1 MASIRKSFNLRN
13 GVQVDDD
20 NFIVNSNG
28 LVGIGTSV
36 PTEILD
42 VYGGNIRTNEN
53 VIANELTSFN
63 LSVSGVTTENKLNID
78 SYINV
83 GVTSIT
89 SGIITSYIG
98 VVTYYGD
105 GGSLLNLPT
114 SQWLDVDVGLGFTS
128 IYAQGF
134 VGIATIDPRYVL
146 QVGGN
151 NNINAFTNGVGI
163 DSEGNIRAT
172 GIITAFN
179 FVGIGSLL
187 TQIDADNVTLG
198 KLNNSRLPENVSITG
213 IITAGNYFSGSLV
226 GVADTANDVTPSSSI
241 SVTGLKVTGVSTADN
256 LLNVQGSVGIGTIST
271 NADLHIRRSGISSL
285 RLTSDGSFP
294 SRIIIGRNAINTN
307 SNAEIRFGNTD
318 DAFQFSTENS
328 LDIINY
334 DSGNFNYYN
343 NISGGSGNYYWF
355 SNASIVRMVLTS
367 TGNLGIGA
375 TLQPS
380 RTLDVVGTSTVS
392 SNSYVGADFF
402 VVGNAFIGGSL
413 NVGPINASGQT
424 LIQNRIGVSTNN
436 PSYTLQVGG
445 NPLNANGGVGI
456 GSDGFLRI
464 RNDIATVR
472 NVNATGIV
480 TSTGLVV
487 NGNANIS
494 GNLAVG
500 SIDGNVTDITNID
513 ADNITSGTLNT
524 ARLPN
529 NITVSGNITGS
540 GFIGNGSQITTLN
553 ATNISSGTLNT
564 ARLPNN
570 ITVSGTITGSGFI
583 GNGSQITTL
592 SASNVTS
599 GTLNTAR
606 LPDNITIDGILT
618 ANSLSTNG
626 NARIQISLNTDSNPG
641 ELTLTAYSGAVSFGS
656 VTLQLS

>member
-1 MASIRKSFNLRN
+1 MANIRKSFNLRN

-20 NFIVNSNG
+20 NFIVNANG
-28 LVGIGTSV
+28 LVGIGTST
-36 PTEILD
+36 PTEVLD
-42 VYGGNIRTNEN
+42 VYGNIRTTQTL
-53 VIANELTSFN
+53 IATQIDSQN
-63 LSVSGVTTENKLNID
+63 LNISGIGTVEELLIN
-78 SYINV
+78 SYIDV

-134 VGIATIDPRYVL
+134 VGIGTIDPRYVL

-151 NNINAFTNGVGI
+151 NNIGAFANGVGI
-163 DSEGNIRAT
+163 DSGGNIRAT
-172 GIITAFN
+172 GIITASN

-187 TQIDADNVTLG
+187 TQINANNITLG
-198 KLNNSRLPENVSITG
+198 KLNNSILSENVSITG
-213 IITAGNYFSGSLV
+213 IITAGDYFSGSLV

-256 LLNVQGSVGIGTIST
+256 LLNVQGSIGIGTIST

-294 SRIIIGRNAINTN
+294 SRIIIGRNATNIN

-318 DAFQFSTENS
+318 DAFEFSTENS

-334 DSGNFNYYN
+334 ANGNFNYYN

-355 SNASIVRMVLTS
+355 TDSSIVRMVLTS
-367 TGNLGIGA
+367 TGNLGIGD

-392 SNSYVGADFF
+392 SSSYVGADFF
-402 VVGNAFIGGSL
+402 VAGNAFIEGSL

-424 LIQNRIGVSTNN
+424 LIQNRVGISTNN

-445 NPLNANGGVGI
+445 NPLNTNGGVGI

-494 GNLAVG
+494 GNLAIG
-500 SIDGNVTDITNID
+500 SIDGNESSISNID
-513 ADNITSGTLNT
+513 ADNITSGTLDT
-524 ARLPN
+524 ARLPDD
-529 NITVSGNITGS
+529 
-540 GFIGNGSQITTLN
+540 
-553 ATNISSGTLNT
+553 
-564 ARLPNN
+564 

-592 SASNVTS
+592 NANNVTTGTLNTARLPNNITVS
-599 GTLNTAR
+599 GDITGSGFIGNGSQITTLNADNITTGTLNTAR
-606 LPDNITIDGILT
+606 LPDDITVSGIVT
-618 ANSLSTNG
+618 ASSFSNASGSRIEISLDTSTN
-626 NARIQISLNTDSNPG
+626 PG
-641 ELTLTAYSGAVSFGS
+641 QLTLMTYSGTVFFGS
-656 VTLQLS
+656 VTFQLT

>member
-1 MASIRKSFNLRN
+1 MANIRKSFNLRN

-20 NFIVNSNG
+20 NFIVNANG
-28 LVGIGTSV
+28 LVGIGTST
-36 PTEILD
+36 PTEVLD
-42 VYGGNIRTNEN
+42 VYGNMRTTQTL
-53 VIANELTSFN
+53 IATQIDSQN
-63 LSVSGVTTENKLNID
+63 LNISGIGTVEELLIN
-78 SYINV
+78 SYIDV

-134 VGIATIDPRYVL
+134 VGIGTIDPRYVL

-151 NNINAFTNGVGI
+151 NNIGAFTNGVGI

-187 TQIDADNVTLG
+187 TQINADNITLG
-198 KLNNSRLPENVSITG
+198 KLNNSILSENVSITG
-213 IITAGNYFSGSLV
+213 IITAGDYFSGSLV

-256 LLNVQGSVGIGTIST
+256 LLNVQGSIGIGTIST

-294 SRIIIGRNAINTN
+294 SRIILGRNATNIN

-318 DAFQFSTENS
+318 DSFEFSTENS

-334 DSGNFNYYN
+334 ANGNFNYYN

-355 SNASIVRMVLTS
+355 TDSSIVRMVLTS
-367 TGNLGIGA
+367 TGNLGIGD

-402 VVGNAFIGGSL
+402 VAGNAFIEGSL

-424 LIQNRIGVSTNN
+424 LIQNRVGISTNN

-480 TSTGLVV
+480 TSTGLIV
-487 NGNANIS
+487 NGNVGIS
-494 GNLAVG
+494 GNLSVG
-500 SIDGNVTDITNID
+500 FIDGDETDIVNLNADTITSGTLD
-513 ADNITSGTLNT
+513 TARLPDNITVSGNITGSEFIGNGSQITTLSASNISSGTLNT

-553 ATNISSGTLNT
+553 ASNITSGTLNT

-570 ITVSGTITGSGFI
+570 INVSGI
-583 GNGSQITTL
+583 
-592 SASNVTS
+592 V
-599 GTLNTAR
+599 
-606 LPDNITIDGILT
+606 T
-618 ANSLSTNG
+618 ANSFSTTNG
-626 NARIQISLNTDSNPG
+626 VRMEISLNSSSNPG
-641 ELTLTAYSGAVSFGS
+641 ELTLTAYLNGVSYGS
-656 VTLQLS
+656 VALQLS